1 MVTGHQLCLAL
12 RWSIVG
18 DERLATIADAV
29 LDAWNSAA
37 DTGAMSQQTV
47 TKFSLL
53 VNRFCRFATAHGIES
68 INDITTT
75 VVEDFVHAR
84 GRDRSG
90 ERVEPSLATKHI
102 RLSTLRVFFRTARS
116 LGIGCDDPTA
126 VIDLPGRG
134 RPGHRR
140 ALTPD
145 EAQLVRFFADLGAHK
160 RHSSTVALL
169 LAGARTGEI
178 GHLTVG
184 DIDANKK
191 AARLPGS
198 VKYAQRVVPLDDHAA
213 MVLKAR
219 IAHLGGDPRQ
229 PLCDTGTGS
238 DAARQARVGMTVGA
252 VLRAAGLSVDPAIT
266 PTSLT
271 AYAGAQAFGQ
281 TGLIEDAARVM
292 GARSLDSAATL
303 IGFDWQDPSL

>member
-1 MVTGHQLCLAL
+1 MTGHQLCLAL

-18 DERLATIADAV
+18 DERLVTIADAV

-53 VNRFCRFATAHGIES
+53 VNRFLRFATAHGIES
-68 INDITTT
+68 VNDITTT

-84 GRDRSG
+84 GRNRSG

-102 RLSTLRVFFRTARS
+102 RLSTLRAYFRTARS
-116 LGIGCDDPTA
+116 LGIGCDDPTMY
-126 VIDLPGRG
+126 IGLPGRDQ
-134 RPGHRR
+134 PGHRR

-145 EAQLVRFFADLGAHK
+145 EAQLVGFFADLGAHK

-184 DIDANKK
+184 DINLDERT
-191 AARLPGS
+191 ARLHGS
-198 VKYAQRVVPLDDHAA
+198 IKYTERVVSLDEHATT
-213 MVLKAR
+213 VLTDR
-219 IAHLGGDPRQ
+219 ITHLHNDRRQ

-252 VLRAAGLSVDPAIT
+252 VLRAAGLSDDPAIT

-271 AYAGAQAFGQ
+271 AYAGARAFARSGR
-281 TGLIEDAARVM
+281 IEDAARVM
-292 GARSLDSAATL
+292 GSRSLDSAATL
-303 IGFDWQDPSL
+303 IGFAWQGQIG

>member
-1 MVTGHQLCLAL
+1 MTGHQLCLAL

-18 DERLATIADAV
+18 DERLDTIAAAV
-29 LDAWNSAA
+29 FAAWHRAA
-37 DTGAMSQQTV
+37 TSGAMSAQTV

-53 VNRFCRFATAHGIES
+53 IDRFCRFATAYGIES
-68 INDITTT
+68 INDITPT

-102 RLSTLRVFFRTARS
+102 RLSTLRTYFRTARS
-116 LGIGCDDPTA
+116 LGIGCDDPTS
-126 VIDLPGRG
+126 VIGLPGRAQ
-134 RPGHRR
+134 PGHRR
-140 ALTPD
+140 ALTRD

-184 DIDANKK
+184 DIDADEKT
-191 AARLPGS
+191 ARLHGS
-198 VKYAQRVVPLDDHAA
+198 VKYAQRVLLLDDHAA
-213 MVLKAR
+213 MMLKAR
-219 IAHLGGDPRQ
+219 IAYLGGDPRQ

-238 DAARQARVGMTVGA
+238 DAARQARVGMTVGS

-271 AYAGAQAFGQ
+271 AYAGAQAFAR
-281 TGLIEDAARVM
+281 TGLIEHAARVT
-292 GARSLDSAATL
+292 GSRSLDSAASL
-303 IGFDWQDPSL
+303 IGFDWQDSSR

>member
-1 MVTGHQLCLAL
+1 MTGYQLSLAL
-12 RWSIVG
+12 RWSVVG
-18 DERLATIADAV
+18 DDRPTTVAAAV
-29 LDAWNSAA
+29 FAAWNRAA
-37 DTGAMSQQTV
+37 DTGAMSQQTID
-47 TKFSLL
+47 KFSLL
-53 VNRFCRFATAHGIES
+53 VNRFCRFAVAHEVES
-68 INDITTT
+68 INDVTPT

-90 ERVEPSLATKHI
+90 ARVEPSLATKHI

-116 LGIGCDDPTA
+116 LGIGCDDPTT
-126 VIDLPGRG
+126 VIDLPGRAQ
-134 RPGHRR
+134 PGHRR

-184 DIDANKK
+184 DIDADKQT
-191 AARLPGS
+191 ARLHGS
-198 VKYAQRVVPLDDHAA
+198 VKYAERVVPLDDHAA
-213 MVLKAR
+213 TVLAAR
-219 IAHLGGDPRQ
+219 AAHLDNDPRQ

-271 AYAGAQAFGQ
+271 AHAGTQAFAR
-281 TGLIEDAARVM
+281 TGRIEDAARVM
-292 GARSLDSAATL
+292 GARSLDSAAAL
-303 IGFDWQDPSL
+303 IGFDWQGRVE